1 MVYLDNIEIGIDDT
15 SIGDPNAFG
24 NQAHV
29 DEVIEP
35 IQDSS
40 IFGGDDSSSSSKGGV
55 NSGVNTGGN
64 TGGNIEKNTKSWIK
78 DPNMGLSDGAYCGMV
93 GVATFGQGLFIGGL
107 FGTVSAY
114 GNLSKAAGG
123 NTYVE

>member
-1 MVYLDNIEIGIDDT
+1 MDNIEIGIDDT

-40 IFGGDDSSSSSKGGV
+40 IFGGDDSSSSSKG
-55 NSGVNTGGN
+55 
-64 TGGNIEKNTKSWIK
+64 NIKPKVQRHFHQRM
-78 DPNMGLSDGAYCGMV
+78 P
-93 GVATFGQGLFIGGL
+93 VA
-107 FGTVSAY
+107 
-114 GNLSKAAGG
+114 SK
-123 NTYVE
+123 EIQ